1 MHRKSDTSHYR
12 HLAARSSYTIA
23 LLVFGSLPTVFVP
36 SVVASGGAPAEIQGC
51 WNLMTGQPLR
61 ITLKFGESSSIAYV
75 KVDDSHELEKEF
87 VDFSDEKWVFWHPH
101 VKDDATYETWE
112 YRCEDETKEG
122 SVVALRCVPNFTGE
136 SLYFPSC
143 SF

>member
-1 MHRKSDTSHYR
+1 MHRTSNASPYW
-12 HLAARSSYTIA
+12 HLAARSTYTIA
-23 LLVFGSLPTVFVP
+23 LLVFVSLPTVFVP
-36 SVVASGGAPAEIQGC
+36 SVVASSGAPAEIQGC
-51 WNLMTGQPLR
+51 WNLMTALPLR

-87 VDFSDEKWVFWHPH
+87 VNFSDEKWGFSLAH
-101 VKDDATYETWE
+101 VKDDATAEIWE
-112 YRCEDETKEG
+112 YRCDDESKEG
-122 SVVALRCVPNFTGE
+122 RVVALRCVPNFVGE